1 MSADGL
7 VLGYRQKV
15 TRMWTSLQALVRE
28 EVAKVHLKLH
38 LPKSNRALL
47 QHQPLR
53 HQGHLQQTSQLMK
66 FCQCLLF
73 LQLWYV
79 RYTDEFEL

>member
-1 MSADGL
+1 MSADGH
-7 VLGYRQKV
+7 VRGYRQKV
-15 TRMWTSLQALVRE
+15 MRMWTSLQALVRE

-38 LPKSNRALL
+38 LLKSNRAL

-53 HQGHLQQTSQLMK
+53 HQGHHQQTSQLMK

-79 RYTDEFEL
+79 RYTHEIEL